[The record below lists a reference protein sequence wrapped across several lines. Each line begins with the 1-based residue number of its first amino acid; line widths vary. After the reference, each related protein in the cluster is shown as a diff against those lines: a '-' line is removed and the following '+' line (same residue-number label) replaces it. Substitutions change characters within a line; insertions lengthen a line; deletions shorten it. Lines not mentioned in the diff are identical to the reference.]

1 MKNLIGLKIK
11 KFSLGAYHEITIELN
26 DGSKYSAN
34 LCTFSDVYCYPKNTT
49 EWSKAATGEFKADIE
64 WESGFAVHLD
74 QIASLSNSKKV
85 LNE

>member
-1 MKNLIGLKIK
+1 MATSCTKKTTSGNQGAKIMKNLIGLKIK

-49 EWSKAATGEFKADIE
+49 EWSKAATGVGKLVPD
-64 WESGFAVHLD
+64 FAL
-74 QIASLSNSKKV
+74 Q
-85 LNE
+85 